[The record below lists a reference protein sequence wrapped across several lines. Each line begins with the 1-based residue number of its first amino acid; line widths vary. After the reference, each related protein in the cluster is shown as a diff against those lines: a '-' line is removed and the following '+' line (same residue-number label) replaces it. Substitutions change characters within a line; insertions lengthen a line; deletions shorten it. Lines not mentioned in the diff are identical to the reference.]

1 MSPEERMLRL
11 HYMAFLALSCPLS
24 LFRAGTPYQT
34 AWLVPSLTLT
44 YSGAAQPRSY
54 HLSPEFCRCI
64 TCGTVHRNTLG
75 QPSPI
80 LAACWNCELQQ
91 YSNQFYLVQTQL
103 TCAGWPHLTREDMLA
118 YNQLCRKLPATAHLA
133 PQHPPIASTELAGIL
148 L

>member
-1 MSPEERMLRL
+1 MSPEERALRL

-24 LFRAGTPYQT
+24 LFKAGTPYQT
-34 AWLVPSLTLT
+34 AWLVPSLVLT

-80 LAACWNCELQQ
+80 LAACGSCELQQ
-91 YSNQFYLVQTQL
+91 LSTTYWLVTQPL
-103 TCAGWPHLTREDMLA
+103 NCAGGPHMTREDMRA
-118 YNQLCRKLPATAHLA
+118 YNQLCRKLPATAHLR
-133 PQHPPIASTELAGIL
+133 STT
-148 L
+148 